1 MPYPGMHPREVLD
14 FLEDGERLSKPKN
27 AACDSDL

>member
-14 FLEDGERLSKPKN
+14 FLEDGERSSKPRN
-27 AACDSDL
+27 AVCTADM